1 MRLRTDYRCAGAE
14 KLAAGCLFRYRY
26 KCLNARDER
35 NEKGGEAEIGGDIAS
50 GEVYEDAREGFKGQG
65 VGTVK
70 ELDALQRLTIG
81 GASEKSVA
89 RIE

>member
-1 MRLRTDYRCAGAE
+1 MRRTDYRCVGAE

-26 KCLNARDER
+26 QCLNARDEK
-35 NEKGGEAEIGGDIAS
+35 NGKGGEAEIGGDIAA
-50 GEVYEDAREGFKGQG
+50 GEVYEDAREGIKGQG
-65 VGTVK
+65 VGTMK

>member
-1 MRLRTDYRCAGAE
+1 MHRTDYRSAGAE
-14 KLAAGCLFRYRY
+14 KLAAGCLFWYRY
-26 KCLNARDER
+26 QCLNARDER
-35 NEKGGEAEIGGDIAS
+35 NGKDGEAEIGGDIAA
-50 GEVYEDAREGFKGQG
+50 GEVYENAREGFKGQG

-70 ELDALQRLTIG
+70 QRLTIG